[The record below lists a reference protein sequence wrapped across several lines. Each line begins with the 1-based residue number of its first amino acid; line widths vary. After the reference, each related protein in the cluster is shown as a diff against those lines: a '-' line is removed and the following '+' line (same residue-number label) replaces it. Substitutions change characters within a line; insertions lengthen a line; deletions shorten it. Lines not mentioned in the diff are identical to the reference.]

1 MADARAN
8 EDAQTLSRYKDFL
21 QRYTRQARGGFLY
34 SEQLRRHA
42 RLGQHWLQV
51 DIDDLRAHDEA
62 LANDLLRAPASH
74 LRLVSPPPDPS
85 FLQKE
90 WHTSLSLPSSHTHTV

>member
-1 MADARAN
+1 MSDARAN

-62 LANDLLRAPASH
+62 LANDLLRAPATH
-74 LRLVSPPPDPS
+74 LRLVSSHSSPPYT
-85 FLQKE
+85 L
-90 WHTSLSLPSSHTHTV
+90 L

>member
-1 MADARAN
+1 MSDVRAN
-8 EDAQTLSRYKDFL
+8 EDAQALSRYKDFI

-51 DIDDLRAHDEA
+51 DLDDLRVHDEA
-62 LANDLLRAPASH
+62 LANDLLRAPTTH
-74 LRLVSPPPDPS
+74 LRLVSLQLFHNTFTNSTSSSS
-85 FLQKE
+85 FFLF
-90 WHTSLSLPSSHTHTV
+90 SRI